1 MLVKSGTCLETR
13 VFSVSVYSFII
24 EPFNNSEPFVGNC
37 SVTISLEP
45 AEVLTVKPAFSKVF
59 LASATVLF
67 VTLGRLIV
75 LLEELS
81 LELSLDTC
89 IYGRISFNI
98 CAATGAATRFPLWPL
113 EPVGS
118 YNVTNRTISGFSV
131 GLIATKEAVYPSS
144 LL

>member
-81 LELSLDTC
+81 LEL
-89 IYGRISFNI
+89 
-98 CAATGAATRFPLWPL
+98 
-113 EPVGS
+113 
-118 YNVTNRTISGFSV
+118 
-131 GLIATKEAVYPSS
+131 
-144 LL
+144 